1 MSPRWLQSRRGDGCL
16 VLLALCFFH
25 IASVKVSR
33 YSPVSRV
40 LLVGSFSV
48 PRVLLV
54 GAFSLKMTL
63 DDESEFKATVKVVE
77 LPKRCLLAW
86 FCESAGSFYRWLG
99 RHYSEA

>member
-1 MSPRWLQSRRGDGCL
+1 MLEPMSPRWLQSRRGDGCL

-33 YSPVSRV
+33 YSPVS
-40 LLVGSFSV
+40 
-48 PRVLLV
+48 RVLLV

-86 FCESAGSFYRWLG
+86 FCESAGSF
-99 RHYSEA
+99 